1 MGKKTTVPIS
11 DEGLEILARKMESFV
26 GKEIPLV
33 YIVRVLAKESAKA
46 NRAILTEEEV
56 ARCLQAKECDAL
68 TKEKIERAAELLLAL
83 IFPSFKIKMVTFCYR
98 CSSRVR

>member
-68 TKEKIERAAELLLAL
+68 TKEKIEIVIAFAVPLMK
-83 IFPSFKIKMVTFCYR
+83 FKTKCYWH
-98 CSSRVR
+98 